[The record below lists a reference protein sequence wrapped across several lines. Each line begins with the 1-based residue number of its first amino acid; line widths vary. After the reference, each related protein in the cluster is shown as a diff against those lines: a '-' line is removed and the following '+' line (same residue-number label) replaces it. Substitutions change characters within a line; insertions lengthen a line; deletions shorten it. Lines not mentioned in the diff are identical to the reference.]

1 MNDQSAASFFTSSQ
15 LSSSANEVSWTRK
28 MSLTLED
35 LFRRN
40 TNQFQTVT
48 ENSHN
53 NSQAN
58 SSGNNQ
64 QHQNHHQNTNNVG
77 GSASKPHFQTP
88 FLQTIVRSKNTIK
101 SLDPKKERYSFFFS

>member
-15 LSSSANEVSWTRK
+15 SSSSPANEVSWTRK

-53 NSQAN
+53 NSQVN
-58 SSGNNQ
+58 PSGNNQ
-64 QHQNHHQNTNNVG
+64 QHQNHHQNTSNVG

-88 FLQTIVRSKNTIK
+88 FLQTIHSRKKSHSK
-101 SLDPKKERYSFFFS
+101 S